1 MVLGSSPVAV
11 TFHFSLVGFPDF
23 SELSFFLST
32 NCGIVKTFTI
42 VACLCFWT
50 ISTDMTLIQTWKTT
64 IAFWRV
70 SLRWWVLT
78 KNHNCCF
85 RYLNLVNYTHAI
97 GYCQNIYA
105 IQLNPCLMYFSST
118 SIIHSYGLRLLVA
131 GCHINF
137 SINLELYQNFRW

>member
-1 MVLGSSPVAV
+1 MNCIR
-11 TFHFSLVGFPDF
+11 VGFISRVSRF
-23 SELSFFLST
+23 FRTILFLST

-42 VACLCFWT
+42 VACFCFWT

-85 RYLNLVNYTHAI
+85 RYLNLVNYAHAI
-97 GYCQNIYA
+97 GYCQKN
-105 IQLNPCLMYFSST
+105 LRNPVKPLSDVLFFDFNNSFIWAE
-118 SIIHSYGLRLLVA
+118 IISCRLPYRFFNKSRAL
-131 GCHINF
+131 
-137 SINLELYQNFRW
+137 S